1 MTDPL
6 TGALEDAT
14 AQVAAVADPVERFRA
29 ARERRAAITQADRE
43 LTEIEKAVVWE
54 LYEGRTWAEVG
65 KILGFSGSRAEA
77 IARGR

>member
-6 TGALEDAT
+6 TSALEDAIT
-14 AQVAAVADPVERFRA
+14 QVAEVTDPTERFRA
-29 ARERRAAITQADRE
+29 AREKRAAITDADRR

-65 KILGFSGSRAEA
+65 KLLGFSGSRAEA

>member
-6 TGALEDAT
+6 TSALEDAIT
-14 AQVAAVADPVERFRA
+14 QVAEVTDPAERFRA
-29 ARERRAAITQADRE
+29 ARDKRAAITEADRR

-65 KILGFSGSRAEA
+65 QILGFSGSRAEA